1 MTLSIEPRPAF
12 TPCWGMYASTINAGR
27 PEDEAL
33 SALRIMAGALAGHSR
48 LRALD
53 LSDNALGEKGIRAFA
68 AGLTNKVNPLRLCWW
83 RTVTDGSLYYIVLSA
98 SRF

>member
-1 MTLSIEPRPAF
+1 MVSCSRVIGLILHT
-12 TPCWGMYASTINAGR
+12 GR

-33 SALRIMAGALAGHSR
+33 SALRIMAGALAGHPK

-68 AGLTNKVNPLRLCWW
+68 AGLTNKVCPPHH
-83 RTVTDGSLYYIVLSA
+83 G
-98 SRF
+98 